1 MSRVFAP
8 WIGLLSLAVVFGCD
22 GPKKPATT
30 GSNPPPATD
39 PPATD
44 PPNTTPPA
52 DPPADPPTD
61 PPGTRTPIV
70 SAEHPLRG
78 RLEGAGADAC
88 SGDTQCFNGGC
99 SSEVCSAEEG
109 VITTCE
115 ALHLPGWPADA
126 ACGCVSGSCQWWSAS
141 GGTLGEDGG
150 GEPPAGDCGGEA
162 CTAPRECV
170 SYYGI
175 AGPSG
180 PKFHT
185 CEIPC
190 KRGSGAAG
198 CPKGTK
204 CVTIADGPGDV
215 CR

>member
-8 WIGLLSLAVVFGCD
+8 WVGLLSLAVVFGC
-22 GPKKPATT
+22 T
-30 GSNPPPATD
+30 GSNPSPNTD
-39 PPATD
+39 PPAAD
-44 PPNTTPPA
+44 PLDTTPPA
-52 DPPADPPTD
+52 DPS
-61 PPGTRTPIV
+61 GTRTPVV
-70 SAEHPLRG
+70 SADHPLRG

-88 SGDTQCFNGGC
+88 SGDAQCFNGGC

-115 ALHLPGWPADA
+115 VLHLPGWPADA

-141 GGTLGEDGG
+141 GGTLGEDSG
-150 GEPPAGDCGGEA
+150 GEPPAGDCGGET

-170 SYYGI
+170 RYYGI

-180 PKFHT
+180 PEFQT

-190 KRGSGAAG
+190 NKPGSGAVG
-198 CPKGTK
+198 CPKGTQ